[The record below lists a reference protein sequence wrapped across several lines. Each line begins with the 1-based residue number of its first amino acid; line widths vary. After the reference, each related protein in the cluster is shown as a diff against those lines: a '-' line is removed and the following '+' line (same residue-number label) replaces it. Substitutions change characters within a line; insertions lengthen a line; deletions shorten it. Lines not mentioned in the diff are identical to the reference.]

1 MTLTRRAGAWLLFAW
16 LALASLPAAA
26 QELAPIPPLSARV
39 TDTTGTLDT
48 AQRDALE
55 RRLAALEQDKGSQ
68 VAILIV
74 PTTQPEAI
82 EQYGIRVAEA
92 WKIGRKGIDDGVILL
107 VAKEDRRLRIE
118 VGRGLEGAIP
128 DAIAKRIIAEI
139 ISPRFKQGDFAGG
152 LSAGVEAIAARIAG
166 EPLPAPEPSRR
177 DTAADPTDWLVV
189 LLIGTVVV
197 GSMLRALLGRVLGAG
212 STSALVGGATWLLTA
227 SLVIGL
233 VAAGLAFLFVLAQS
247 GGGRRGYGG
256 GMGVPWGGGGGGWS
270 GGGDS
275 WSGGG
280 GDFGGGGASGDW

>member
-1 MTLTRRAGAWLLFAW
+1 MTSMRQWLLAIW
-16 LALASLPAAA
+16 LALASLLAAA

-39 TDTTGTLDT
+39 TDTTGTLD
-48 AQRDALE
+48 AAARDALE
-55 RRLAALEQDKGSQ
+55 QRLAVLERDKGSQ
-68 VAILIV
+68 VAVLIV
-74 PTTQPEAI
+74 PTTRPEAI

-107 VAKEDRRLRIE
+107 VAKEDRKLRIE

-152 LSAGVEAIAARIAG
+152 LTAGVEAIAARIAG

-177 DTAADPTDWLVV
+177 DTAADPTDWLVM
-189 LLIGTVVV
+189 LLIGTIVV
-197 GSMLRALLGRVLGAG
+197 GSMLRAVLGRVFGAG
-212 STSALVGGATWLLTA
+212 ATSALVGGAAWLLTA
-227 SLVIGL
+227 SLMVGL
-233 VAAGLAFLFVLAQS
+233 VAAGLALLFVLAQS

-256 GMGVPWGGGGGGWS
+256 MGGPWGGGGGGWS

-275 WSGGG
+275 WSG
-280 GDFGGGGASGDW
+280 DETSSRA